1 MSSDPIKIAK
11 ADHPILPA
19 IAARFS
25 PYVFEARSVEKAKL
39 LTCLEAARWA
49 ASSFNEQ
56 PWSFIL
62 ALREDKAEF
71 AKALA
76 CLGEPNQVW
85 AKDAGALILTV
96 ISKTFS
102 RNGTPNRVAEHDL
115 GQAAANMAIQAAQ
128 EGLQIHQMAGVNL
141 TSVRQGYAIPAT
153 HEPMTAIAV
162 GYAAD
167 PAKAA
172 GTDLGS
178 RDAAARG
185 RKPLSEWVFTG
196 GWKQPA
202 KEVR

>member
-1 MSSDPIKIAK
+1 MSSDPIKVAK
-11 ADHPILPA
+11 TDHPILPA

-25 PYVFEARSVEKAKL
+25 PYVYEPRAIEPKKVLA
-39 LTCLEAARWA
+39 CLEAARWA

-56 PWSFIL
+56 PWSFIM

-71 AKALA
+71 AKVLA

-96 ISKTFS
+96 VCKTFS

-115 GQAAANMAIQAAQ
+115 GQAAANMAIQATH
-128 EGLQIHQMAGVNL
+128 EGLQVHQMAGVNL
-141 TSVRQGYAIPAT
+141 TMVRQTYAIPAT
-153 HEPMTAIAV
+153 HEPMTAMAI

-167 PAKAA
+167 PKSASNA
-172 GTDLGS
+172 DLGS

-185 RKPLSEWVFTG
+185 RKPFSEWVFTG
-196 GWKQPA
+196 NWKQPA
-202 KEVR
+202 KAVR

>member
-1 MSSDPIKIAK
+1 MPSLPIKVAK
-11 ADHPILPA
+11 TDHPILAP

-25 PYVFEARSVEKAKL
+25 PYVYEPKPIEKSKL
-39 LTCLEAARWA
+39 LSCLEAARWA

-62 ALREDKAEF
+62 AVREDSAEF

-96 ISKTFS
+96 IIKTFS

-115 GQAAANMAIQAAQ
+115 GQASANLAIQATQ
-128 EGLQIHQMAGVNL
+128 EGLQVHQMAGLNL
-141 TSVRQGYAIPAT
+141 TAVRQAYAIPTT
-153 HEPMTAIAV
+153 HEPMTAIAI
-162 GYAAD
+162 GYAGD

-172 GTDLGS
+172 IADLGT

-185 RKPLSEWVFTG
+185 RKPLKDWVFTG
-196 GWKQPA
+196 GWQKPA